1 MNAAAQLKRVMAG
14 LRRAQPLDPPQ
25 CLTLFPNGKAHTIG
39 QWGTVLFDSFEQIER
54 HLDYAGGKTR
64 NENLGGDGI

>member
-1 MNAAAQLKRVMAG
+1 MNAAAQLKWVMAG

-25 CLTLFPNGKAHTIG
+25 SLTLFSSGSAMAIT
-39 QWGTVLFDSFEQIER
+39 QWGTLQFESFRNIETFI
-54 HLDYAGGKTR
+54 DYASGKTH